1 MGSDNR
7 GKKSLNWKA
16 AKCALHCNNCVT
28 LLLGILLLVFGLVN
42 YHHAQRTAIKYRLCN
57 DVMFQNMMQTN
68 IIVKQM
74 PGLLSNETIKKLCH
88 PDSQDHCTRHSD
100 CRPGYYCDEDYNC
113 WDCDFV
119 LKKEEDCD
127 GFDGHCDKCLRAPAS
142 TISKDTT
149 VVRHRLWLACS
160 TASVAKFIGVQV
172 VDTAAPDAAKFIGI
186 AVRHGLQLQSL
197 WRTPT
202 AAVS

>member
-1 MGSDNR
+1 MPCAGPAAAVQAVLDSLPPGRGTCTAPQPMGSDNR

-149 VVRHRLWLACS
+149 VVRAPPLAC
-160 TASVAKFIGVQV
+160 VFHCRRG
-172 VDTAAPDAAKFIGI
+172 
-186 AVRHGLQLQSL
+186 
-197 WRTPT
+197 
-202 AAVS
+202 